1 MDMQPSKTAEMY
13 TYNKVT
19 NPEVTA
25 LIALLDAQRVSLR
38 EADLNLHAR
47 DQSFHKARPPEVVI
61 WPISAE
67 EVSRVLKFA
76 NDARI
81 AVTAWGAGTSLEGN
95 PLAVYGGIVMDL
107 TRMDKIV
114 NVRAEDFQAD
124 VQPGV
129 TRIELNKA
137 LARYGLFFPPDP

>member
-1 MDMQPSKTAEMY
+1 MAVNVE

-19 NPEVTA
+19 NHDVTE
-25 LIALLDAQRVSLR
+25 LIALLDAERVSLR

-47 DQSFHKARPPEVVI
+47 DQSFHKAHPPEVVV
-61 WPISAE
+61 WPVSAE

-76 NDARI
+76 NAARI

-95 PLAVYGGIVMDL
+95 PLAIYGGIVMDL
-107 TRMDKIV
+107 SRMDKIIE
-114 NVRAEDFQAD
+114 VRTEDFQVD

-137 LARYGLFFPPDP
+137 LARHGLFFPPDPGAN